1 MNFSQ
6 SKSLIER
13 TQSEKFRQVLRIIE
27 RTKNANVP
35 ILILGETGTG
45 KELIARLI
53 HSKSR
58 QNRIFVDINCSAVP
72 ESLLE
77 SEFFGH
83 KKGAFTGANQTKIG
97 LIEQANNGT
106 LFLDEIGYMSREAQ
120 AILLKAIETKSFR
133 RVGALD
139 EIKSEFRLICA
150 TNVDIINSDVF
161 RKDLLYRIGVIK
173 IELPPLRERKEDIP
187 HLIDHYIKKFCFE
200 FQRMPPEITQSA
212 IAQLV
217 NYDWPGNIRELKN
230 VICQSLLMSNGKI
243 DEILLDNRKTN
254 EIKLDEPT
262 QGNEINTYQNNIN
275 EILDLKKLEK
285 AAILKA
291 LISANWIQKEAARLL
306 NISSRALNYKILS
319 YKITS
324 STWRVNK

>member
-6 SKSLIER
+6 TKTLIER

-97 LIEQANNGT
+97 LIEQAHNGT
-106 LFLDEIGYMSREAQ
+106 LFLDEIGYMSLEAQ

-133 RVGALD
+133 RVGGLD

-187 HLIDHYIKKFCFE
+187 YLVDYYVKKFAFD
-200 FQRMPPEITQSA
+200 FQRKPPEISQSV
-212 IAQLV
+212 IAQLI

-230 VICQSLLMSNGKI
+230 VICQALLMSNGKV
-243 DEILLDNRKTN
+243 ENVLLKERKAN
-254 EIKLDEPT
+254 EIKLDELMET
-262 QGNEINTYQNNIN
+262 EENEIS
-275 EILDLKKLEK
+275 EILDLNQLER

-291 LISANWIQKEAARLL
+291 LILKHWRQKDAAKLL
-306 NISSRALNYKILS
+306 NITPRALNHKIAS
-319 YKITS
+319 HKITNPN
-324 STWRVNK
+324 WRTNK